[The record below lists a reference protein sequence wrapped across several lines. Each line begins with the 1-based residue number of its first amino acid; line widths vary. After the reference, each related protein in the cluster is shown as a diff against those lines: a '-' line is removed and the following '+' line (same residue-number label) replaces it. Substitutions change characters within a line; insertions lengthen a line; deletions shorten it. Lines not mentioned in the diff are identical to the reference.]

1 MMLET
6 VIPATRL
13 AHNSTISRIIIASEG
28 KCPTDP
34 SQGPYSLILITSGR
48 DIRCQASTLIFRIP
62 ASTV

>member
-13 AHNSTISRIIIASEG
+13 AHTTSTFSRIIIASEG

-34 SQGPYSLILITSGR
+34 SQGSI
-48 DIRCQASTLIFRIP
+48 
-62 ASTV
+62 